1 MKGKHFHCP
10 VNGWDCPYYKDSA
23 IIAGVEEYHLCTIDG
38 DPYDECDDFFS
49 MWDDCPSEEY
59 TDYVDED

>member
-1 MKGKHFHCP
+1 MKGKHYHCP

-23 IIAGVEEYHLCTIDG
+23 IIEGVEEYCLCAIDG
-38 DPYDECDDFFS
+38 DPHDECDDFYS
-49 MWDDCPSEEY
+49 MWGDCDPEDY